1 MKTAQYWIDRL
12 NLQAHPE
19 GGYFSE
25 VYRSDEVIAGTAL
38 PDRFSSDHN
47 IATSIYFL
55 LKSGE
60 PSKFHR
66 ILSDETWHFY
76 AGSPLSIHLLDHTAG
91 YRTLPLG
98 PDFDNGYRFQQTVP
112 RNVWFGATVD
122 LPNSFSLVGC
132 TVAPGFAFEDFELAE
147 RTSLLAEFPD
157 HSEIIKKL
165 T

>member
-1 MKTAQYWIDRL
+1 MNSAQYWIDRL

-25 VYRSDEVIAGTAL
+25 VYRSDEKITSSAL
-38 PDRFSSDHN
+38 PDRFTADH
-47 IATSIYFL
+47 AFSTSIYFL

-66 ILSDETWHFY
+66 ILADETWHFY
-76 AGSPLSIHLLDHTAG
+76 AGSPLTIHLLDTANG

-98 PDFDNGYRFQQTVP
+98 SDFDNGYRFQQTVP

-122 LPNSFSLVGC
+122 QPESFTLVGC
-132 TVAPGFAFEDFELAE
+132 TVAPGFEFEDFELAD
-147 RTSLLAEFPD
+147 RNYLLENFAN
-157 HSEIIKKL
+157 HSEIIRTL